1 MMEAAAIIQKML
13 LKDAFSQWLGI
24 EVLEVRVGYVR
35 LSMSVRPEMC
45 NGFGIAHGGILY
57 SLADSAL
64 AFVSNSSGRH
74 SVSIETSISHLKSL
88 NAGARVEAEASLIHE
103 GNTIA
108 QYHVR
113 ITDDSKVPVADF
125 KGTVFRKNRLWE

>member
-1 MMEAAAIIQKML
+1 MMEPAAIIQKML
-13 LKDAFSQWLGI
+13 LHDKFSEWLGI
-24 EVLEVRVGYVR
+24 EVLEVRNGFVR
-35 LSMSVRPEMC
+35 LGMVIRPEMC

-64 AFVSNSSGRH
+64 AFASNSSGRH
-74 SVSIETSISHLKSL
+74 SLSIETSISHLKSL
-88 NAGARVEAEASLIHE
+88 VPGERVMAEASLIHE

-108 QYHVR
+108 QYHVK
-113 ITDDSKVPVADF
+113 ISGASQELVADF